1 MSSVPPSPRNS
12 APLQDLLLESAE
24 VVRAVQA
31 GRSMTDAIAQ
41 VPPEFRAGSQALS
54 FHAMRHLG
62 EARALRRLLVPRDPP
77 EALLDALLQVSLAL
91 LLPSA
96 ATSATDPADGTDGT
110 DGADATGATTAAASA
125 APSYT
130 PHTVVDQ
137 AVRAAA
143 SMRRLLPFKG
153 LVNGCL
159 RGFLRDPAGLLAQ
172 ASKTVEGRWN
182 HPQWWVDKL
191 RSAYPDAWQD
201 LLAAANVPAPLTLR
215 VNRRRA
221 TREQVLEAFAAAGIA
236 AGPSGD
242 AGVALA
248 QPRPVAQLPG
258 YEQGWW
264 SVQDAGAQLAAPL
277 LSVRDGERVL
287 DACAAPGGKTA
298 HLLELADVSLTALDA
313 DGVRLQR
320 VRENLERL
328 GLRRPDT
335 VLRRADAA
343 DLAEWWD
350 GVPYD
355 AVLADVPCTASGIV
369 RRHPDI
375 RWLRR
380 ADDVARTVKL
390 QARIVDA
397 LWRTVAPGG
406 RLLYVTCSIFPEENE
421 RQAAAFAA
429 RHADARRL
437 DAPGQLL
444 PVAGDTTPG
453 AQRDGFFYALFAKLS

>member
-1 MSSVPPSPRNS
+1 MSSAPSTPRSS

-41 VPPEFRAGSQALS
+41 VPPEFRPGAQALS

-77 EALLDALLQVSLAL
+77 EALVDALLQVSLAL
-91 LLPSA
+91 LLPGGA
-96 ATSATDPADGTDGT
+96 AD
-110 DGADATGATTAAASA
+110 

-130 PHTVVDQ
+130 SHTVVDQ

-172 ASKTVEGRWN
+172 AAKTVEGRWN

-191 RSAYPDAWQD
+191 RAAYPDAWQE

-221 TREQVLEAFAAAGIA
+221 SREQVLDAFAAAGIGAEPSGA
-236 AGPSGD
+236 AGL
-242 AGVALA
+242 ALA

-258 YEQGWW
+258 FDLGWW

-277 LSVRDGERVL
+277 LGVHDGERVL

-298 HLLELADVSLTALDA
+298 HLLELADVALTALDA
-313 DGVRLQR
+313 DGIRLQR

-328 GLRRPDT
+328 DLRRPDT

-343 DLAEWWD
+343 DLEDWWD

-390 QARIVDA
+390 QTRIVDA

-429 RHADARRL
+429 RHPDVRRL
-437 DAPGQLL
+437 EAPGQLL
-444 PVAGDTTPG
+444 PVAGDTTPA